1 MARRTPPKAPP
12 QPSESYEWSEMGES
26 RYSKMTTPERL
37 ASELRRFMGPDGF
50 KPHKIVEE
58 AKDARSYFHPFFEW
72 NDTMAAGAYRLAQAR
87 ALIASVKIIVHDEDP
102 EDMRRA
108 RAFYSVSD
116 RRNRA
121 YFDVQSIRSSPE
133 LQKRLLEQVDR
144 ELQAIVDRHIG
155 VKAIAPII
163 AEARRRL
170 AEERSRYQPEARTVP
185 DP

>member
-12 QPSESYEWSEMGES
+12 QPPEAYVWSEMGEG
-26 RYSKMTTPERL
+26 RYSKLTTPDRL
-37 ASELRRFMGPDGF
+37 ASELRRFKGPKGY

-58 AKDARSYFHPFFEW
+58 AEDPQSYFHQFFEW
-72 NDTMAAGAYRLAQAR
+72 DDGKAARLYRVAQAR
-87 ALIASVKIIVHDEDP
+87 TLIASVKIIVHDEDP

-116 RRNRA
+116 GRNRA
-121 YFDVQSIRSSPE
+121 YFDVQSIRSSPD
-133 LQKRLLEQVDR
+133 LQRRLLEQVDR

-170 AEERSRYQPEARTVP
+170 AEERSRYQPEARV
-185 DP
+185 